1 MKPESMGT
9 LQSGQAGERC
19 GTVPPLRRHLT
30 GDLTN
35 SMHGTERPTG
45 TGLNYHSDF
54 RGMWVSDRKAA

>member
-19 GTVPPLRRHLT
+19 GTVPPLRRHRT
-30 GDLTN
+30 ADLTN

-45 TGLNYHSDF
+45 TGIDYQPEFNGL
-54 RGMWVSDRKAA
+54 WISDRAA